1 MYFLTSYLLQEWG
14 ENGSY
19 WQQLQLG
26 RLAGLY
32 WQAILKFSET
42 KWGEIM
48 TFRYIYFKKKRN
60 KMDASFALLCVES
73 KDVKICSQIERCIG
87 MFQHG
92 AVSMEN
98 DKFPR

>member
-1 MYFLTSYLLQEWG
+1 MAIASAWEAGWFI
-14 ENGSY
+14 
-19 WQQLQLG
+19 
-26 RLAGLY
+26 LAGHPEVFRNKVGGNNDFPLY
-32 WQAILKFSET
+32 I
-42 KWGEIM
+42 
-48 TFRYIYFKKKRN
+48 FKKKHN

-73 KDVKICSQIERCIG
+73 KDVKICSQIERCRG

>member
-1 MYFLTSYLLQEWG
+1 
-14 ENGSY
+14 
-19 WQQLQLG
+19 
-26 RLAGLY
+26 
-32 WQAILKFSET
+32 
-42 KWGEIM
+42 M
-48 TFRYIYFKKKRN
+48 TFSYEKKKENN

>member
-1 MYFLTSYLLQEWG
+1 MAIASAWE
-14 ENGSY
+14 
-19 WQQLQLG
+19 
-26 RLAGLY
+26 AGWL
-32 WQAILKFSET
+32 ILPGHPEVFINKV
-42 KWGEIM
+42 GEIM
-48 TFRYIYFKKKRN
+48 TFSYEKKKENN

>member
-1 MYFLTSYLLQEWG
+1 
-14 ENGSY
+14 
-19 WQQLQLG
+19 
-26 RLAGLY
+26 
-32 WQAILKFSET
+32 
-42 KWGEIM
+42 M